1 MAKTKK
7 KVISVDI
14 DGTICSHRKFDHENT
29 VPDRLTIKK
38 EQVFSKIR
46 MLKAKSFIDI
56 DTKNDLLLAQS
67 IAKNFN
73 SKIGYLNYSNVINRR
88 K

>member
-1 MAKTKK
+1 
-7 KVISVDI
+7 
-14 DGTICSHRKFDHENT
+14 
-29 VPDRLTIKK
+29 
-38 EQVFSKIR
+38 